1 LRALQGQN
9 QQSASG
15 APVLSKEQQTQI
27 DKLRR
32 DLVDTR
38 ASLRG
43 VQANLRQNVER
54 LGTTLEILNI
64 ALVPILIG
72 AAAIVL
78 SFLRRRRRAR
88 AMGL

>member
-1 LRALQGQN
+1 
-9 QQSASG
+9 
-15 APVLSKEQQTQI
+15 VLNKEQQAQI

-38 ASLRG
+38 ASLRQ
-43 VQANLRQNVER
+43 VQASLRQNVES
-54 LGTTLEILNI
+54 LGTVLAFLNI

-72 AAAIVL
+72 AAAIAL